1 MSADEARPARRAAPP
16 GDPGAAVPVREFL
29 DRAIARSTV
38 LNAAARA
45 VSILGW
51 LVLAPLILNG
61 LGAERFGLWSLVGT
75 LLGLYLTLDLGLV
88 GSLTKYVAEFRARR
102 DAEALSGAI
111 TLGVTIYVGL
121 AIAGVTL
128 IATGHPIL
136 LDFFHVAPALRAE
149 AAIAFVGAAA
159 AYGLANL
166 WALQG
171 AVLAGLQRLDVQ
183 NRITIVV
190 TLLQLAGVVAALRL
204 GLGVPGLV
212 AASGLATLAGLGLSA
227 RAIRALAPE
236 IHLAPRAATAAL
248 WRRLTGYSTALQVV
262 NLGVLVQFQLEK
274 VLFPRFLGLGA
285 VANFELGFR
294 VAFGAWAVPTVLLAP
309 LLAAHA
315 HLEAT
320 GDRAG
325 IERLYLRSSRTL
337 LAVAMPL
344 AAALVALAPALCTA
358 WLGPGHGDAGRA
370 AGAIAALLW
379 VNVLTSAGCMVARGT
394 GRAWIEARYQL
405 LSMAIHLPLALAWI
419 PRHGFGGGLAALMVS
434 GTVGTLYFLWAFH
447 RALGLAWAGYARR
460 IVAPPALG
468 SVAAAALAWWIN
480 AAVAGG
486 EAASRGRALAGLLTG
501 GGAFIAVA
509 LAVMFATR
517 YVTIAELRLGIA
529 GLARALRGAGGDALP

>member
-1 MSADEARPARRAAPP
+1 MSADEVRAACRATAAA
-16 GDPGAAVPVREFL
+16 DPGADVPMRAFL
-29 DRAIARSTV
+29 DRAIARSTL

-51 LVLAPLILNG
+51 LVLAPVILHG

-88 GSLTKYVAEFRARR
+88 GSITKFVAEFRARH
-102 DAEALSGAI
+102 DAEALSGAL
-111 TLGVTIYVGL
+111 TLGVAIYAGL
-121 AIAGVTL
+121 AIAGVAL
-128 IATGHPIL
+128 VAGGCPML
-136 LDFFHVAPALRAE
+136 LDFFHVAAALRTE
-149 AAIAFVGAAA
+149 AAIALVGAAA

-212 AASGLATLAGLGLSA
+212 AASGIATLAGLGLSA
-227 RAIRALAPE
+227 RAIRGLAPE
-236 IHLAPRAATAAL
+236 IHLAPRAVTAAL
-248 WRRLTGYSTALQVV
+248 WRRLTGYSAALQVV

-274 VLFPRFLGLGA
+274 FLFPRFLGLVA

-320 GDRAG
+320 GDRVG
-325 IERLYLRSSRTL
+325 IEQLYLRSSRTL
-337 LAVAMPL
+337 LAIAMPL
-344 AAALVALAPALCTA
+344 AAALVALAPVLCIA
-358 WLGPGHGDAGRA
+358 WLGPGHDDAGRA

-405 LSMAIHLPLALAWI
+405 LSIAIHLPLALAWI
-419 PRHGFGGGLAALMVS
+419 PRYGFRGGLAALMVS
-434 GTVGTLYFLWAFH
+434 GTVGTIYFLWAFH
-447 RALGLAWAGYARR
+447 RDLGVAWAGYARR
-460 IVAPPALG
+460 IVAPPALASAG
-468 SVAAAALAWWIN
+468 AAALAWWTS
-480 AAVAGG
+480 VAITGG

-501 GGAFIAVA
+501 TGTFMAVA
-509 LAVMFATR
+509 LAVLFATR
-517 YVTIAELRLGIA
+517 YVTIAELRLGYA